1 MKEGFYFMDDMIY
14 EILDLERQAQKV
26 IADARAQEKDID
38 SIIGSEV
45 AKIKEAL
52 DAKLQHK
59 LDQLSVEDEKAAGEK
74 IAQLEAEKEKT
85 AALMQQQHEQNHEKW
100 VSVMLEKLFDQSNWA

>member
-1 MKEGFYFMDDMIY
+1 MDDMIY

-38 SIIGSEV
+38 SIIDNEV

-59 LDQLSVEDEKAAGEK
+59 LDQLAGEDEKAVGEK
-74 IAQLEAEKEKT
+74 IAQLEVEKEKMV
-85 AALMQQQHEQNHEKW
+85 AMMQQQHEQNHEKW
-100 VSVMLEKLFDQSNWA
+100 VNVMLEKLFDQSNWA